1 MIFYLST
8 LSQPQNQK
16 PDPEIPDTTQPLKQE
31 LHIRYHQTTLKGI
44 HQKTRANHFLERRSF
59 T

>member
-1 MIFYLST
+1 MIFYLSILT
-8 LSQPQNQK
+8 QSQNQK

-31 LHIRYHQTTLKGI
+31 LQIQHHQAIVRGI
-44 HQKTRANHFLERRSF
+44 HQKTRANYFLERRLL